1 VPPSVVNARIT
12 EAFCTRNQKTACG
25 KLRDRCFWKML
36 HKNHASCA
44 GLRDRAGFLAPD
56 RVSRK
61 SANLRLAAQPGVGHI
76 RADGAVAEWLKAAVC

>member
-1 VPPSVVNARIT
+1 KLSAHTRKRGRAESLGIDVSARC
-12 EAFCTRNQKTACG
+12 CTKTTQTRAN
-25 KLRDRCFWKML
+25 LP
-36 HKNHASCA
+36 
-44 GLRDRAGFLAPD
+44 DRAAVLAAN